1 MKFRFGFSWFGPS
14 AAALAAAVALS
25 GATAVPLPARA
36 ASAPVLSAPRL
47 PYVLVEFAHTAG
59 GAPQPMVI
67 SPSGRVIVDSQ
78 GEILDPLAGRVG
90 THTQTDGLQE
100 AIDYALRRGLD
111 VYVEGGAAVG
121 KSNNN
126 VYSLNKTLVIPP
138 AQDFRID
145 GGEAV
150 INYTGSLGNA
160 IEINSCEDCHYRF
173 GLVVTGAHN
182 GAAVV
187 FRPTEPTPIDHLVVI
202 TDSSFRFSS
211 IATSAP
217 VGTSYAGI
225 LLGAASGP
233 ILWNRIDATA
243 VVGFHDNVVASSG
256 VTYNRITVGHNHQAA
271 HALVRI
277 HAGADGNMWNLND
290 DLNGTA
296 SVGVICSGSN
306 NTFTLQSSGFPAGK
320 DVIFR
325 YGATGNTVLGI
336 SPLSVTQSPSPL
348 DVNCVVG
355 GVMSTGARCGL
366 AALHYLRGLA
376 GSGG

>member
-1 MKFRFGFSWFGPS
+1 M
-14 AAALAAAVALS
+14 
-25 GATAVPLPARA
+25 
-36 ASAPVLSAPRL
+36 RL
-47 PYVLVEFAHTAG
+47 PYVLAEFARSAS

-67 SPSGRVIVDSQ
+67 SPSGRVIVDSK

-90 THTQTDGLQE
+90 TYTQTDGLQE
-100 AIDYALRRGLD
+100 GIDYALRRGLD
-111 VYVEGGAAVG
+111 VYIAGGAAVG
-121 KSNNN
+121 RTNNN
-126 VYSLNKTLVIPP
+126 VYDLNRTLVIPP

-150 INYTGSLGNA
+150 INYTGSVGNA

-211 IATSAP
+211 IATSGAI
-217 VGTSYAGI
+217 GTSYAGI
-225 LLGAASGP
+225 LLAAASGP
-233 ILWNRIDATA
+233 ILWNHIDATA
-243 VVGFHDNVVASSG
+243 VVGFQDNVVASNG
-256 VTYNRITVGHNHQAA
+256 VTYNRISVGHNHQAA

-277 HAGADGNMWNLND
+277 HSGADGNMWNLND
-290 DLNGTA
+290 DLNGTG
-296 SVGVICSGSN
+296 SVGVICTGSN

-320 DVIFR
+320 DVIFQN
-325 YGATGNTVLGI
+325 GATGNTVLGI
-336 SPLSVTQSPSPL
+336 GPLSVTQSPSPL

-355 GVMSTGARCGL
+355 SVMSTNARCGL
-366 AALHYLRGLA
+366 AALHFLQGLA